1 MQRKRGEKAEEEER
15 EGARYTIFRTSYYTQ
30 LAVGLLF
37 PSMQKIFDL
46 VKEGDFER
54 AHTLFIYFVNIH
66 PPEVRDKVLSAL
78 NEEEAEEQAV
88 NEVEE
93 MFGNSFEVLQRE
105 STLYGRVMQEYRQRK
120 ARYLLLQGTR
130 ALGEAW
136 ARHGLVWF
144 GTPRAGYGVG

>member
-1 MQRKRGEKAEEEER
+1 VPRGRRGEEEESF
-15 EGARYTIFRTSYYTQ
+15 TIFRTSYYTQ

-54 AHTLFIYFVNIH
+54 AYTLFIYFVNVH
-66 PPEVRDKVLSAL
+66 PPEVRDKVLSTL
-78 NEEEAEEQAV
+78 NEDEAEEQAAK
-88 NEVEE
+88 EVEKL
-93 MFGNSFEVLQRE
+93 FGDAFEVLKRE
-105 STLYGRVMQEYRQRK
+105 SALSGQVMMEFRQRK

-144 GTPRAGYGVG
+144 GTSRAGYGVG

>member
-1 MQRKRGEKAEEEER
+1 MPRERREEEE
-15 EGARYTIFRTSYYTQ
+15 GFTIFRTSYYTQ

-54 AHTLFIYFVNIH
+54 AYTLFTYFVNIH

-88 NEVEE
+88 AEVEE
-93 MFGNSFEVLQRE
+93 VFGNSFEVLRRE
-105 STLYGRVMQEYRQRK
+105 SALCGEAMRVYRQRK
-120 ARYLLLQGTR
+120 ARHLLLQGTR

>member
-1 MQRKRGEKAEEEER
+1 VKRRGEEEGEEF
-15 EGARYTIFRTSYYTQ
+15 TIFKTSYYTQ

-54 AHTLFIYFVNIH
+54 AYTLFVYFVNIH
-66 PPEVRDKVLSAL
+66 PSEVRESVLSSL

-88 NEVEE
+88 AEVEE
-93 MFGNSFEVLQRE
+93 MFGNTFEVLKRE
-105 STLYGRVMQEYRQRK
+105 STLSPRVMVEYRQRK

-144 GTPRAGYGVG
+144 GTARAGYGVG

>member
-1 MQRKRGEKAEEEER
+1 MPRERKSEEAEGESF
-15 EGARYTIFRTSYYTQ
+15 TIFRTSYYTQ

-54 AHTLFIYFVNIH
+54 AYTLFTYFVNIH

-88 NEVEE
+88 SEVEE
-93 MFGNSFEVLQRE
+93 VFGNSFEILQRE
-105 STLYGRVMQEYRQRK
+105 STLYPQVMREYRQRK
-120 ARYLLLQGTR
+120 ARHLLLQGTR
-130 ALGEAW
+130 ALGETW
-136 ARHGLVWF
+136 ARHGIVWF
-144 GTPRAGYGVG
+144 GTARAGYGVG